1 MGTSIKS
8 TSTDE
13 EKHSTGI
20 MNTHTDS
27 AHGTDVTENSAD
39 VSTVLLP
46 TQFLKCSRSDLIV
59 LISRMLVFLIQIND
73 VHEKNEEQE
82 SNTRE
87 TILTRF
93 HSSTPPNIS
102 IYNYLL
108 RLTKYS
114 ALEASVLLTSVY
126 YIDLLSSIYPAFT
139 LNSLTAHRFL
149 LTATSVASKG
159 LCDSFCT
166 NAHYAKVGGV
176 QCSELNILEEEFLR
190 KVNYRVI
197 PRDDNITMCKLEHQQ
212 NKFTVFDA
220 SMLNITLPPTVSLM
234 NSGYNVLDMYYRK
247 MIQLVGSYSSSP
259 DKTRKVNYKLE
270 QPVTSSDEI
279 ESSQKLQDMADS
291 HPDRS
296 AIKRPYDISNE
307 KGIDNAELSPEAL
320 GNQNKKH
327 VTEDIKVHSHN

>member
-1 MGTSIKS
+1 
-8 TSTDE
+8 
-13 EKHSTGI
+13 
-20 MNTHTDS
+20 MNTKADP
-27 AHGTDVTENSAD
+27 TEVAEIKKDTSD
-39 VSTVLLP
+39 VSTVILP

-73 VHEKNEEQE
+73 THENHEEQANGA
-82 SNTRE
+82 SE

-190 KVNYRVI
+190 KVKYRVI
-197 PRDDNITMCKLEHQQ
+197 PRDDNITLCKLEHQQ
-212 NKFTVFDA
+212 KEFTVPDT
-220 SMLNITLPPTVSLM
+220 NVIGTVLPPTVSLE
-234 NSGYNVLDMYYRK
+234 NSGYNVLDMYYKK

-270 QPVTSSDEI
+270 QPTILSTETDPPHSLYD
-279 ESSQKLQDMADS
+279 
-291 HPDRS
+291 HPTTLHDRS
-296 AIKRPYDISNE
+296 ASKRPYDISNE
-307 KGIDNAELSPEAL
+307 KYADNSAFGQTVS
-320 GNQNKKH
+320 GNQKKKH
-327 VTEDIKVHSHN
+327 VTQDIREQNHSQER